1 MSTRRSV
8 RGDAGSASLEL
19 VALAPAL
26 LALLLFVIA
35 AGRISSAK
43 SQVEEAARDGARAAS
58 LARSEDQAT
67 VAARRAALPNLA
79 SGQFCMSPLVAVT
92 GDFAKPAGT
101 PRSVR
106 VSVTCT
112 ARLSDI
118 ALPGLPG
125 AKSLSA
131 SYVAPIDTFRGA
143 P

>member
-1 MSTRRSV
+1 
-8 RGDAGSASLEL
+8 L
-19 VALAPAL
+19 VVLTPAL
-26 LALLLFVIA
+26 LALLLLVIA

-43 SQVEEAARDGARAAS
+43 GQVEEAARDGARAAS
-58 LARSEDQAT
+58 LARSSDQAT
-67 VAARRAALPNLA
+67 NAARRAALANLET
-79 SGQFCMSPLVAVT
+79 GQLCISPSISVT

-131 SYVAPIDTFRGA
+131 SYVVPIDTFRGA